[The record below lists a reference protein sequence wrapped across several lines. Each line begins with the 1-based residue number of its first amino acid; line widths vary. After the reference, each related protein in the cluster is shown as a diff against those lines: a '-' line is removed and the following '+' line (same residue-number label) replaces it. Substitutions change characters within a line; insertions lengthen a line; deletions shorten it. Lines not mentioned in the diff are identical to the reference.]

1 MNVLAGMRVV
11 DFGQGVA
18 GPYCGTLLGDF
29 GADVIKVEPFRGDWS
44 RSMGSRIGPTDTT
57 TSISVNRNKRSV
69 AIDLAKEAGKN
80 IARKLALSSDVLI
93 ESFRPTVMER
103 LGLGYDSLI
112 LLNPEL
118 IYCSVT
124 GYGASGPYAELPA
137 GDSTTQGVGGLMSI
151 VGEAGGG
158 PLRVGNVVSDMLAG
172 MHCFEAVLL
181 STIGRTKT
189 GKGGRVQINLLE
201 TMLAFQAAPL
211 TEFLH
216 TGVQADRTGN
226 AHPLV
231 CPSGAIKSTDG
242 MVTFTVL
249 HHQWPAFCKFL
260 GMPELI
266 EDVRFAT
273 NELRIAHRTDLMGIV
288 QSRFITLDKATAL
301 DRLRKA
307 DVLCAPVNSYA
318 DLVEDPQVKHNH
330 SFRSVTHPVLGKMP
344 VIANPIHIDGQSF
357 EPAAAPRLGEH
368 TYAVLSKDLS
378 LADAEIETLASDGA
392 IYLAP

>member
-1 MNVLAGMRVV
+1 MNVLAGMRVA

-18 GPYCGTLLGDF
+18 GPYCATLLGDF

-44 RSMGSRIGPTDTT
+44 RSMGSKIGPTDTT
-57 TSISVNRNKRSV
+57 TSISFNRNKRSI
-69 AIDLAKEAGKN
+69 AIDLSKEGGRQ
-80 IARKLALSSDVLI
+80 IARKLAMNSDVLV
-93 ESFRPTVMER
+93 ESFRPDVMDR
-103 LGLGYDSLI
+103 LELGYDALSP
-112 LLNPEL
+112 LNPKL

-124 GYGASGPYAELPA
+124 GYGPSGPYAELPA

-181 STIGRTKT
+181 STIGLAKT
-189 GKGGRVQINLLE
+189 GKGGRAQVNLLE

-211 TEFLH
+211 SEFLY
-216 TGVQADRTGN
+216 TGVQADRAGN
-226 AHPLV
+226 AHPLL
-231 CPSGAIKSTDG
+231 CPSGAIKTTDG

-249 HHQWPAFCKFL
+249 QHQWPAFGKFL

-266 EDVRFAT
+266 EDVRFTT
-273 NELRIAHRTDLMGIV
+273 NEARITHRNALMEIV
-288 QSRFITLDKATAL
+288 QSRFLALDKATAL
-301 DRLRKA
+301 ERLRKA
-307 DVLCAPVNSYA
+307 DVLCAPVNSYV
-318 DLVEDPQVKHNH
+318 DLVKDPQVMHNN
-330 SFRSVTHPVLGKMP
+330 SFRKVTHPVLGEMP

-378 LADAEIETLASDGA
+378 LTDADIEKLESEGA

>member
-1 MNVLAGMRVV
+1 MPPLKGMRVV

-69 AIDLAKEAGKN
+69 AIDLAKEGGKQ
-80 IARKLALSSDVLI
+80 IARELVLRSDVLV
-93 ESFRPTVMER
+93 ESFRPGVMER
-103 LGLGYDSLI
+103 LGLGYDALSL
-112 LLNPEL
+112 LSPKL

-124 GYGASGPYAELPA
+124 GYGSSGPYAKLPA
-137 GDSTTQGVGGLMSI
+137 GDSTTQGVGGLTSI

-181 STIGRTKT
+181 SMIGRTQT
-189 GKGGRVQINLLE
+189 GRGGRAQINLLE

-211 TEFLH
+211 TEFLY

-226 AHPLV
+226 AHPLL
-231 CPSGAIKSTDG
+231 CPSGAIKTTDG

-249 HHQWPAFCKFL
+249 HHQWPAFCTFL
-260 GMPELI
+260 GMPELT
-266 EDVRFAT
+266 EDARFAT
-273 NELRIAHRTDLMGIV
+273 NEARIAHRADLMGIV
-288 QSRFITLDKATAL
+288 QSRFMALDKATAL
-301 DRLRKA
+301 ERLRKA

-318 DLVEDPQVKHNH
+318 DLVQDPQVMHNRT
-330 SFRSVTHPVLGKMP
+330 FGKVIHPVLGEMP
-344 VIANPIHIDGQSF
+344 VIANPIHIDGQLF

-378 LADAEIETLASDGA
+378 LSDAEIEKLESEGS
-392 IYLAP
+392 IFLAP

>member
-1 MNVLAGMRVV
+1 
-11 DFGQGVA
+11 
-18 GPYCGTLLGDF
+18 
-29 GADVIKVEPFRGDWS
+29 
-44 RSMGSRIGPTDTT
+44 
-57 TSISVNRNKRSV
+57 
-69 AIDLAKEAGKN
+69 
-80 IARKLALSSDVLI
+80 
-93 ESFRPTVMER
+93 
-103 LGLGYDSLI
+103 
-112 LLNPEL
+112 
-118 IYCSVT
+118 
-124 GYGASGPYAELPA
+124 
-137 GDSTTQGVGGLMSI
+137 
-151 VGEAGGG
+151 
-158 PLRVGNVVSDMLAG
+158 
-172 MHCFEAVLL
+172 
-181 STIGRTKT
+181 
-189 GKGGRVQINLLE
+189 
-201 TMLAFQAAPL
+201 
-211 TEFLH
+211 
-216 TGVQADRTGN
+216 
-226 AHPLV
+226 
-231 CPSGAIKSTDG
+231 
-242 MVTFTVL
+242 
-249 HHQWPAFCKFL
+249 
-260 GMPELI
+260 MPELI